1 MISIAR
7 PRGPRARL
15 AVAAALAMGGAASL
29 VALAGPLDPP
39 AGPVGS
45 TYKTLTE
52 VEPRIAINAT
62 NTPGDA
68 DSVFKITQ
76 RGSYYLTGSVF
87 GVPGKHGIEIAASD
101 VTLDLGGFVVRGS
114 AGTLDGINVSTVR
127 GRAITIRNGHI
138 SGWGDCG
145 LEVENNNG
153 QPSQVSLHDLEANLN
168 AADGFRLRS
177 SNTVISC
184 KAIENGVDGF
194 NATGNTTFA
203 QCAAY
208 LNSGQGI
215 SSGSGSVVS
224 GSIATS
230 NAGTGF
236 ALALQSTLT
245 DAVAEGNAVGITGQ
259 ACVIR
264 DCVVSESDSHGI
276 SVFGACTIADS
287 TFYRNG
293 GNGVDLNGGTNIKNC
308 TASENDGNGFSI
320 GTTSSIQGCTAR
332 DNGSNGINAT
342 NAAIILQN
350 QCHANGQGLFGGAG
364 ISVDGA
370 DNRVE
375 GNNCTGQDI
384 GIEVNA
390 SGNIIIANTCSGNT
404 TNWSVVVNNKCLVV
418 LGTNA
423 GAIIGDAGGS
433 SPGSTNPWVNFT
445 Y

>member
-1 MISIAR
+1 M
-7 PRGPRARL
+7 PRHFA
-15 AVAAALAMGGAASL
+15 ASAALGGAVVVALASL
-29 VALAGPLDPP
+29 TLIAGPLDPP
-39 AGPVGS
+39 NGPVAP

-52 VEPRIAINAT
+52 VEPRIAINST

-76 RGSYYLTGSVF
+76 RGSYYLTGSVI
-87 GVPGKHGIEIAASD
+87 GVSGKHGIEIAASD
-101 VTLDLGGFVVRGS
+101 VTLDLGGFAVRGS

-138 SGWGDCG
+138 SAWGDCG

-153 QPSQVSLHDLEANLN
+153 QPSEVGLFDLEANLN

-177 SNTVISC
+177 SNTMIAC
-184 KAIENGVDGF
+184 KATENGGDGF
-194 NATGNTTFA
+194 SATGSSTLT
-203 QCAAY
+203 QCAASF
-208 LNSGQGI
+208 NGGRGI
-215 SSGSGSVVS
+215 SAGTRSVVS
-224 GSIATS
+224 QCVAIS
-230 NAGTGF
+230 NASTGF
-236 ALALQSTLT
+236 VLALESTLSN
-245 DAVAEGNAVGITGQ
+245 AVADGNAVGITGQ

-264 DCVVSESDSHGI
+264 DCVVSGSGSHGI
-276 SVFGACTIADS
+276 SVSGACTIADS

-308 TASENDGNGFSI
+308 TAAENNGNGFSI

-332 DNGSNGINAT
+332 DNDSNGITAT

-364 ISVDGA
+364 ISVDGT

-384 GIEVNA
+384 GIDVNA
-390 SGNIIIANTCSGNT
+390 SGNIIITNTCSGNT
-404 TNWSVVVNNKCLVV
+404 TNWTVVANNKCLVV

-423 GAIIGDAGGS
+423 GAINGDAGGT
-433 SPGSTNPWVNFT
+433 SPGSTNPWANFT

>member
-1 MISIAR
+1 M
-7 PRGPRARL
+7 PRSPITIPAFVCATL
-15 AVAAALAMGGAASL
+15 AGTALL
-29 VALAGPLDPP
+29 LAGPLDPP
-39 AGPVGS
+39 SGPVAP
-45 TYKTLTE
+45 TYKTLAE

-68 DSVFKITQ
+68 DSVFRITQ

-87 GVPGKHGIEIAASD
+87 GVPGKHGIEIAAND

-127 GRAITIRNGHI
+127 GRAITVRNGNI
-138 SGWGDCG
+138 MSWGDCG
-145 LEVENNNG
+145 LEVEDNNG
-153 QPSQVSLHDLEANLN
+153 QPSQVSLHNLEASLN

-177 SNTVISC
+177 TNTVIAC
-184 KAIENGVDGF
+184 KAIENGGDGF
-194 NATGNTTFA
+194 GAIGNTTFTH
-203 QCAAY
+203 CAAS
-208 LNSGQGI
+208 LNGGRGI

-224 GSIATS
+224 RCIANS
-230 NAGTGF
+230 NASTGF
-236 ALALQSTLT
+236 ALAFQSTLS
-245 DAVAEGNAVGITGQ
+245 DAIAEGNAVGITGQ

-264 DCVVSESDSHGI
+264 DCVVSASDSHGI

-364 ISVDGA
+364 ISVDGS

-384 GIEVNA
+384 GIDVNA
-390 SGNIIIANTCSGNT
+390 SGNIIIANTASGNT
-404 TNWSVVVNNKCLVV
+404 TNWSVVANNKCLVV

-423 GAIIGDAGGS
+423 GAINGDSGGV
-433 SPGSTNPWVNFT
+433 SPGSTNPWANFT